1 MFSTLKQGSIIYVL
15 EKGERLVLKTG
26 QVVNQGQNSQYNF
39 GQPMGLIN
47 ITVNANGEKLDFSNL
62 PPNQS
67 STNYNNGTTLVSD
80 NKEAIVVE
88 VENIISNS
96 QNVINSIDYHQ
107 TMVTDG
113 EDILKTINPRFA
125 KDKERDEEINRI
137 NGRINDMDSKLD
149 KVLAALSS
157 KVETTK

>member
-1 MFSTLKQGSIIYVL
+1 MFSTLKQGSIVYIL
-15 EKGERLVLKTG
+15 EKGEKLNLKIG
-26 QVVNQGQNSQYNF
+26 QVANPIQNSQYSF

-88 VENIISNS
+88 VENLIQNS
-96 QNVINSIDYHQ
+96 QGVINSIDYHQ
-107 TMVTDG
+107 SVVTNG
-113 EDILKTINPRFA
+113 EEILKTLNPRFA

-149 KVLAALSS
+149 KVLAALS
-157 KVETTK
+157 KVETAK